1 MVIHTLWTT
10 PKAPFPEIS
19 PDRRGVGFWV
29 LGLAVFLLDLGVL
42 GYGVGVISEFVWCEG
57 DPSVVAGFVRSGSVV
72 LPPVGGGV
80 PEWSVLLD
88 PGLGVLGW
96 LGDVA
101 GVVGAVCR
109 GVSGEECVVW
119 RGSVREWVSG
129 EWAVPHSDVFD
140 DGGVLTVSDALWHRW
155 ADFTVVLFLE
165 SGGGGELVFPELGC
179 CVVPRA
185 GCGVVFPSAVLHGV
199 EPVVGSRLSVV
210 FFVSRA
216 RVLARAVSLLP
227 AGWDVDVYDASPV
240 WGLL

>member
-1 MVIHTLWTT
+1 MA
-10 PKAPFPEIS
+10 APFPEKAVDIAGS
-19 PDRRGVGFWV
+19 CLQVV
-29 LGLAVFLLDLGVL
+29 GLAVFLLDLGVL
-42 GYGVGVISEFVWCEG
+42 GYGVGVVEEFVWCEG

-72 LPPVGGGV
+72 LPPVGDGL
-80 PEWSVLLD
+80 PEWSVLLG
-88 PGLGVLGW
+88 PGSGVLGW

-119 RGSVREWVSG
+119 RGSVREWCVG
-129 EWAVPHSDVFD
+129 EWAEPHSDVFD
-140 DGGVLTVSDALWHRW
+140 VGGGLTVSDALWHRW

-165 SGGGGELVFPELGC
+165 SGGGGGLVFPELGC
-179 CVVPRA
+179 RVVPRA
-185 GCGVVFPSAVLHGV
+185 GWGVVFPSAVLHGV

-227 AGWDVDVYDASPV
+227 SGWDVDVYDAAPV